1 MHSQIIESL
10 QIEYDDKCE
19 ELARGAIIRSKA
31 TWYEKG
37 ERSNKYLF

>member
-1 MHSQIIESL
+1 MHL
-10 QIEYDDKCE
+10 QILESIQIEHDDKYE